1 MITKVRMFCYNRF
14 ILVDEDQVKKHIKK
28 DALVKKASALQSIQR
43 KGNLDIAEIVF
54 INGELEDTARKIR
67 SLNRT
72 IRQNVQ
78 SA

>member
-28 DALVKKASALQSIQR
+28 DALVKKGAALSSIQR

-54 INGELEDTARKIR
+54 INSELEEVGRKIR
-67 SLNRT
+67 ALNRT

>member
-28 DALVKKASALQSIQR
+28 DALVKKGSALQSIQR

-54 INGELEDTARKIR
+54 VNGELEDVARKIR
-67 SLNRT
+67 ALNRT

>member
-1 MITKVRMFCYNRF
+1 MTKIKMFCYNRF

-28 DALVKKASALQSIQR
+28 DALVTKASLIQGIIA
-43 KGNLDIAEIVF
+43 KGNLNVLEIYTL
-54 INGELEDTARKIR
+54 NKELEDSAKKIR

-78 SA
+78 FVA